1 MLLKEGLP
9 RLKQYTENLHEDKQG
24 IVPTQTK
31 LGKLCKYKNQTAYP
45 HNGHSHSEML
55 GFFGLFGAVWV
66 GELGPQPGSMGPS
79 APRGRP
85 GATSS

>member
-31 LGKLCKYKNQTAYP
+31 LGKLCKYKNQTRYRYRI
-45 HNGHSHSEML
+45 NETKGQC
-55 GFFGLFGAVWV
+55 FD
-66 GELGPQPGSMGPS
+66 
-79 APRGRP
+79 RNII
-85 GATSS
+85 